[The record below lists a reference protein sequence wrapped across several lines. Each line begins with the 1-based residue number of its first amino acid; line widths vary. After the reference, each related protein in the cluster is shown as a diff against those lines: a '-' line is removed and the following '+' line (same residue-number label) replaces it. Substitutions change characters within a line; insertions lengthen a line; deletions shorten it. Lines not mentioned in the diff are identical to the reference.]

1 MNLASWRLGSVTNSI
16 LVPRLAKAYGV
27 VAAGWLGTGLSLG
40 VSILSASYLVSIN
53 DSENKGAST
62 EEANDEEGNDEEGA
76 RRNVN
81 FHASLSDYPYMFW
94 QLGLICMLGYGSIN
108 TFTNSAQRFLA
119 FTFYGGDQRAAGS
132 ATR

>member
-16 LVPRLAKAYGV
+16 LIPRLAKAHGV
-27 VAAGWLGTGLSLG
+27 VSAGWMGTGFSLG
-40 VSILSASYLVSIN
+40 VSILSALYLISIDN
-53 DSENKGAST
+53 STGGKRTDT
-62 EEANDEEGNDEEGA
+62 EESNDEEEETGM
-76 RRNVN
+76 NVN
-81 FHASLSDYPYMFW
+81 FLSSLAQCPRIFW

-119 FTFYGGDQRAAGS
+119 FTFYCGDQRAAGS